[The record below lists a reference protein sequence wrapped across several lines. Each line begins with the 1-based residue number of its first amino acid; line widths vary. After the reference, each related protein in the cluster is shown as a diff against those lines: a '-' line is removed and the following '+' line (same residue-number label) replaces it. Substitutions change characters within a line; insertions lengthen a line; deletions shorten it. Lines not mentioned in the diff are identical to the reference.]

1 MDTRLLWFVLTGF
14 ISGTDSFV
22 LGSLLPSISAEL
34 GITIGEAGYLV
45 FAYATVYAIGT
56 PLLATLFGNFDR
68 RKVLIA
74 AEATFATGAILMV
87 LAPTFPMLI
96 AARVVVALGVGLFTA
111 MALTTALAMSP
122 PERRGRTIAVVTAG
136 QSLAVLAGVPLG
148 AFVVSAYSWRVIYMA
163 TAVMALIAVVGLIW
177 NLPRGIRGDKVTLRE
192 RLGVVRLPGI
202 PLALLTMLLFMV
214 AQFPIVIFV
223 APLAQYAGGLGKEI
237 LPFALFAYGIGAVV
251 GMQSGGRIADR
262 IGAHRAT
269 VLATALPI
277 VLFAVLA
284 AAGFLPPAVGAV
296 VFFLIMPAVGLV
308 GWGFYPA
315 QSSLLSSL
323 VPGSPVLALSLNLTA
338 MNIGVALAARLG
350 GAILDQAGVFW
361 LAVASIPVALAALLV
376 VSVVSPARKAAEEMQ
391 SGVTSRER

>member
-1 MDTRLLWFVLTGF
+1 VDTRLLWFVLTGF

-34 GITIGEAGYLV
+34 GITIGEAGYLA
-45 FAYATVYAIGT
+45 FAYAIVYAIGT

-74 AEATFATGAILMV
+74 AEATFAVGAVLMV
-87 LAPTFPMLI
+87 LAPTLPLLI
-96 AARVVVALGVGLFTA
+96 AARVVVALGVGLFSA
-111 MALTTALAMSP
+111 MALTTAVAISP
-122 PERRGRTIAVVTAG
+122 PERRGRAIAIVTSG

-148 AFVVSAYSWRVIYMA
+148 AFVVSVYSWRVIYMA
-163 TAVMALIAVVGLIW
+163 VAVMVLIAVVGLIW
-177 NLPRGIRGDKVTLRE
+177 NLPRGIHGDKVTLRE
-192 RLGVVRLPGI
+192 RLSVVKLPGI
-202 PLALLTMLLFMV
+202 PLALLLMLLFML
-214 AQFPIVIFV
+214 AQFILTIFV

-237 LPFALFAYGIGAVV
+237 LPFALFTYGIGAVV

-269 VLATALPI
+269 VLATTLQI
-277 VLFAVLA
+277 VLFAALA
-284 AAGFLPPAVGAV
+284 AAGSLPPSVGAV
-296 VFFLIMPAVGLV
+296 AFFLIMPAIAAV

-315 QSSLLSSL
+315 QASLLSSL

-350 GAILDQAGVFW
+350 GAILDQAGVLW
-361 LAVASIPVALAALLV
+361 LAVAPISAAIAALLV
-376 VSVVSPARKAAEEMQ
+376 ASFMLPARKAIA
-391 SGVTSRER
+391 